1 MELQELLTYFLT
13 FINDGNSNANL
24 GSIANA
30 TEIAW
35 SQGCV
40 NLVCNLEIGTQ
51 FSDSEMHST
60 ILRLCKSLDYVEHI
74 HSYGGNKQY
83 GNY

>member
-1 MELQELLTYFLT
+1 MPDNAFVCMMNSPNRFLHY
-13 FINDGNSNANL
+13 D
-24 GSIANA
+24 
-30 TEIAW
+30 EKP
-35 SQGCV
+35 QGCV